1 MDPRDAFWCLCCY
14 KPGELGIPLGRIMAR
29 GTTRAFGTCD
39 CGLHLSRSRT
49 LTSLGE
55 RKLRAALSSLLAVS
69 PESFQDW
76 EELPGKPDPA
86 VAFW

>member
-1 MDPRDAFWCLCCY
+1 VTNSKDTAKRQRLRCT
-14 KPGELGIPLGRIMAR
+14 AR
-29 GTTRAFGTCD
+29 ETLGTCD
-39 CGLHLSRSRT
+39 EELAMWATPFEIMDAGQ
-49 LTSLGE
+49 LGGDILCE

-76 EELPGKPDPA
+76 KELPGKPDSA